1 VPASVTTPAAAPP
14 PATLTFAPTDDATI
28 DQAAPTTNL
37 GATNRVTVDSSPV
50 NDILLRFTVTG
61 CASVTAAKLR
71 MTVGGTSADNSAK
84 GGDFRAAVSSN
95 WSQGTVTWN
104 TAPAAAAGAPVAS
117 IVTPVAL
124 NTAYLVD
131 VTPII
136 TGNGTF
142 TIRVTGNS
150 TDGARYY
157 SKDGNAATVAP
168 QLQVACGGSSAALSA
183 TGSSFAVRQAAGLLR
198 DLGDMRR
205 Y

>member
-1 VPASVTTPAAAPP
+1 M
-14 PATLTFAPTDDATI
+14 
-28 DQAAPTTNL
+28 
-37 GATNRVTVDSSPV
+37 
-50 NDILLRFTVTG
+50 RFTVTG
-61 CASVTAAKLR
+61 CTSVTAAKLR
-71 MTVGGTSADNSAK
+71 MTIGSGSTDNSGK
-84 GGDFRAAVSSN
+84 GGDFRAAVNSN

-136 TGNGTF
+136 TGNGTY

-150 TDGARYY
+150 SDGARYY

-168 QLQVACGGSSAALSA
+168 QLQVTCGGTGAALSA
-183 TGSSFAVRQAAGLLR
+183 AAPASFAFTRVSPLRCDLADARRQA
-198 DLGDMRR
+198 
-205 Y
+205 